1 MGILINIGRVVMTR
15 VHVAKIPNLVAD
27 VFQTMLVYRDSSS
40 EIFCKCCALLQILTA
55 ETIMKDQLLTSNSKK
70 KLNDYMTIV
79 SKKKK
84 LKEENQKRRSI
95 NVLPPAPS
103 SSRKPLRPTNL
114 NNTVTKS
121 SNLNST
127 VTKPSLN
134 TTVTIK

>member
-1 MGILINIGRVVMTR
+1 
-15 VHVAKIPNLVAD
+15 
-27 VFQTMLVYRDSSS
+27 
-40 EIFCKCCALLQILTA
+40 
-55 ETIMKDQLLTSNSKK
+55 MKDQLLTSNSKK

-79 SKKKK
+79 SKKKR

-95 NVLPPAPS
+95 NVLPPPPS

-134 TTVTIK
+134 TTVTIKKIRKPSLELASCPPWYVDSLPRFHSDPVTAVSALNNLLGL